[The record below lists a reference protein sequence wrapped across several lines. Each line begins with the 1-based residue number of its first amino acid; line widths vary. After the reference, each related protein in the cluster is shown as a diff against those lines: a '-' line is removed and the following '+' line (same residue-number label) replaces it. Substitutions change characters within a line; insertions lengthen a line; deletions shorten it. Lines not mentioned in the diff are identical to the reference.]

1 MSEESEA
8 EKAGRGLVTVM
19 VRFGETKAHL
29 QVALDALHTAM
40 AITPLGMGHV
50 TVMGDLAKGIAAQ
63 LAEHDE
69 AIGLVAQSVTA
80 EERVQGGA

>member
-1 MSEESEA
+1 MNEESKA

-29 QVALDALHTAM
+29 KVALDAIHTAM
-40 AITPLGMGHV
+40 AITPLDVGHV

-63 LAEHDE
+63 IAEHDE
-69 AIGLVAQSVTA
+69 LIKEFAHKVTV
-80 EERVQGGA
+80 ESREKGAA

>member
-1 MSEESEA
+1 MNPEQR
-8 EKAGRGLVTVM
+8 GRGFVVA
-19 VRFGETKAHL
+19 VARSGETKAHL
-29 QVALDALHTAM
+29 KVALDAMHTAM

-69 AIGLVAQSVTA
+69 VIEQLAQSVTA
-80 EERVQGGA
+80 EEPEIGGA